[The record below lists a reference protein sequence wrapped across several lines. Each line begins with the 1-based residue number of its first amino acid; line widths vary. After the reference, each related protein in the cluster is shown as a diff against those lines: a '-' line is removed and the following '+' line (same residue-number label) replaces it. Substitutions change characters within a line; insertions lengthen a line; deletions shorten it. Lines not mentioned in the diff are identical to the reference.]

1 MSEPAA
7 DAVPSPFAAVADG
20 LRVRVKVTPKARRN
34 RVEGLAPEADGGVAL
49 KLSVTAAP
57 EGGKANEAVI
67 RLLAGE
73 WGGAKTA
80 ISVVL
85 GAADRRKLLHVAGEP
100 AALRRRL
107 EEWLAGNIEPAKG
120 ISGRK

>member
-1 MSEPAA
+1 M
-7 DAVPSPFAAVADG
+7 
-20 LRVRVKVTPKARRN
+20 RVKVTPKARRN
-34 RVEGLAPEADGGVAL
+34 RVEGLAPEADGAVAL

-67 RLLAGE
+67 RLLADE
-73 WGGAKTA
+73 WGVAKTA

-107 EEWLAGNIEPAKG
+107 EEWLAGSIKPAKG
-120 ISGRK
+120 